1 MQIMLIIAI
10 VAAAL
15 AALIIYDAI
24 RVYRQTPGTSPMTA
38 FHNSATIALSRLGSL
53 GSLIVAAIVS
63 LSSYLGDPN
72 ISGAVQ
78 TALGSINPAL
88 VPFIPVVILVLAE
101 FARRR
106 TLNKD

>member
-1 MQIMLIIAI
+1 MLIIAI

-15 AALIIYDAI
+15 AAFIVIDAI
-24 RVYRQTPGTSPMTA
+24 RVYRKTPGTSIMTA
-38 FHNSATIALSRLGSL
+38 FHGSATIALTRLGSL
-53 GSLIVAAIVS
+53 GSAIVAAVVS

-72 ISGAVQ
+72 ISSAVQ

-106 TLNKD
+106 TLNKE